1 MIKKSPIKKPFFFD
15 TPQGVDHVT
24 NTVAEDSIEKMT
36 PLKKDQL
43 DKLNRDMK
51 LSLLKSEEK
60 TLKKFMNEDPSTYPS
75 DPEQR
80 GKLMNIQALE
90 KSLNI
95 RPDSW
100 KRFVKTGALP
110 LAEKKPDLWKDVLY
124 PSMTIHEKAQ
134 WNAQERKK
142 GYDGRTGAKL
152 EKQKQKDHLNK
163 LEHFG
168 IENSS
173 VKHEDYPKNDGVKYV
188 GSRQYLYDEEKKEK
202 KIISKPKS
210 LPGVQSI
217 LAIDLPS
224 QRFTPEI
231 TPEETQSL
239 DQKLHNTKIVSGLSP
254 ELLGLQKQINRNVDY
269 VLGADQKDESRDKD
283 ITKKEETYD

>member
-1 MIKKSPIKKPFFFD
+1 MIKRAPIKKPFFFD
-15 TPQGVDHVT
+15 TPQGVDHLT

-43 DKLNRDMK
+43 DKLNREMK
-51 LSLLKSEEK
+51 LSLLKSEEQ
-60 TLKKFMNEDPSTYPS
+60 TVKKFMNEDPSTFPS
-75 DPEQR
+75 DPVQR

-90 KSLNI
+90 KSLGI
-95 RPDSW
+95 RSDSW
-100 KRFVKTGALP
+100 KQFVKTGALP

-152 EKQKQKDHLNK
+152 EKQKQKEFEKEERQTRIFNHTKQQWGLNTK
-163 LEHFG
+163 E
-168 IENSS
+168 
-173 VKHEDYPKNDGVKYV
+173 NDGIKHV
-188 GSRQYLYDEEKKEK
+188 GSRQHLYDGEKEEKTKEPL
-202 KIISKPKS
+202 STPEKP
-210 LPGVQSI
+210 VEHFI
-217 LAIDLPS
+217 LPS
-224 QRFTPEI
+224 QRVTPVA
-231 TPEETQSL
+231 PEETISL
-239 DQKLHNTKIVSGLSP
+239 NQRLRNTKIAPGLSP